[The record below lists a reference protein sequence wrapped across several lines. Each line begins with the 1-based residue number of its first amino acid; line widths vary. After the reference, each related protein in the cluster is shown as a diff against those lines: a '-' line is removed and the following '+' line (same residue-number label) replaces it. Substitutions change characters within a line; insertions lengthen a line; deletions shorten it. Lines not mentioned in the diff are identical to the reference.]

1 MPRYITYGDQ
11 KIDIDQTLYEL
22 DLVDAEE
29 SLASFV
35 KQAWAVIEP
44 GQKYVHGWHIDFI
57 CAHLEAITDGVELDN
72 GELYNRLL
80 INVPPGTMKSL
91 LCGVFWPAWEWG
103 PRNMPHLRYV
113 CASHSLDLAIRDG
126 LRMRRLIMSEWY
138 QKRWGDRVTLTGDQ
152 NQKTKFENT
161 STGFRQA
168 AAAGSITGARGDRVI
183 IDDPHSVD
191 GANSDAQRESTVQ
204 WFLEAVP
211 TRLNNPDSSAII
223 VIMQRLHEADV
234 SGVILDKRLGYD
246 HVMLPMMLDKARVY
260 PTKLGIEDP
269 RETEGELLFPARFPQ
284 DVVDRDSKV
293 MGPYATA
300 GQFQQEP
307 TPRGGGVIKAQWW
320 ETWMEDGYPAFDY
333 IIASIDTAYTSKTE
347 NDPSAM
353 TVWGVFSGDIAT
365 SARSD
370 NFVSPR
376 GKFKSV
382 EEEAAR
388 FDEGVRIRDM
398 LDHNPES
405 VPRVFLMGAWQEHL
419 ELSALVAKV
428 ASTCRKFRVDKLLV
442 EAKASGLS
450 VAQEIRRLYGAE
462 DWAVQLINPGSLDKL
477 ARVYSI
483 QHLFSEGMIYAP
495 DRQWADMVIRQCEVF
510 PKGKHDDLCL
520 VGDTNITMAD
530 GTSRP
535 LSELSA
541 GEMVATPAGPR
552 QILAAGM
559 TGVEPVWRLEFN
571 GGFLEG
577 TSNHPIFVDGE
588 WKQLASLCPYDTLTL
603 YQQDKGASWPSRA
616 KMALSSKQWSSMA
629 VNTIVTQMQKTL
641 RTAAILRAQ
650 VTGFIGTYGNFI
662 TDQSLKVIKSTMLM
676 ATPATT
682 TLQTLS
688 AWSSKPIAPNTM
700 KTTLIAGDQKNS
712 LLICQRFKSWQRSG
726 TKVMLAENGIGKTH
740 IIPSEK
746 KERQSLIAR
755 AITRAFAIGADL
767 LLRLKALKRSLVHR
781 LVSLRNPNTCAVKDV
796 YLTHTMRPVYNLTV
810 EGEHCY
816 FANGVL
822 THNCDTVSMALRHL
836 RETGLLVRA
845 PERMAEID
853 AGRRHVGKAPAP
865 LYPI

>member
-22 DLVDAEE
+22 DKYEAELN
-29 SLASFV
+29 LADFV
-35 KQAWAVIEP
+35 RQAWHIIEP

-57 CAHLEAITDGVELDN
+57 CAHLEAINDGVELDN

-80 INVPPGTMKSL
+80 INVPPGLMKSL
-91 LCGVFWPAWEWG
+91 LCGVFFPSWEWG

-126 LRMRRLIMSEWY
+126 LRMRRLITSEWY

-161 STGFRQA
+161 ATGFRQA

-246 HVMLPMMLDKARVY
+246 HVMLPMMLDKTRVY
-260 PTKLGIEDP
+260 PTKLGIVDP
-269 RETEGELLFPARFPQ
+269 REAEGELLFPARFPQ
-284 DVVDRDSKV
+284 EVVDRDSKV

-307 TPRGGGVIKAQWW
+307 TPRGGGVIKGSWW
-320 ETWMEDGYPAFDY
+320 ETWMEEGYPPFDY
-333 IIASIDTAYTSKTE
+333 IIASIDTAYTAKTE

-353 TVWGVFSGDIAT
+353 TVWGIFSGDISTMRAE
-365 SARSD
+365 A
-370 NFVSPR
+370 FISPNR
-376 GKFKSV
+376 GRRKDV
-382 EEEAAR
+382 ADEAAK

-398 LDHNPES
+398 LDANPES

-419 ELSALVAKV
+419 ELSELVAKV
-428 ASTCRKFRVDKLLV
+428 ASTCRKFKVDKLLV

-450 VAQEIRRLYGAE
+450 VAQELRRLYGAE
-462 DWAVQLINPGSLDKL
+462 DFAVQLINPGSLDKL

-495 DRQWADMVIRQCEVF
+495 DRAWADMVIRQCETF
-510 PKGKHDDLCL
+510 PKGKHDDL
-520 VGDTNITMAD
+520 V
-530 GTSRP
+530 
-535 LSELSA
+535 
-541 GEMVATPAGPR
+541 
-552 QILAAGM
+552 
-559 TGVEPVWRLEFN
+559 
-571 GGFLEG
+571 
-577 TSNHPIFVDGE
+577 
-588 WKQLASLCPYDTLTL
+588 
-603 YQQDKGASWPSRA
+603 
-616 KMALSSKQWSSMA
+616 
-629 VNTIVTQMQKTL
+629 
-641 RTAAILRAQ
+641 
-650 VTGFIGTYGNFI
+650 
-662 TDQSLKVIKSTMLM
+662 
-676 ATPATT
+676 
-682 TLQTLS
+682 
-688 AWSSKPIAPNTM
+688 
-700 KTTLIAGDQKNS
+700 
-712 LLICQRFKSWQRSG
+712 
-726 TKVMLAENGIGKTH
+726 
-740 IIPSEK
+740 
-746 KERQSLIAR
+746 
-755 AITRAFAIGADL
+755 
-767 LLRLKALKRSLVHR
+767 
-781 LVSLRNPNTCAVKDV
+781 
-796 YLTHTMRPVYNLTV
+796 
-810 EGEHCY
+810 
-816 FANGVL
+816 
-822 THNCDTVSMALRHL
+822 DTVSMALRHL

-853 AGRRHVGKAPAP
+853 AGRRHIGAAPAP

>member
-1 MPRYITYGDQ
+1 MARYITYGDK

-29 SLASFV
+29 SLAAFV
-35 KQAWAVIEP
+35 KQAWHIIEP

-57 CAHLEAITDGVELDN
+57 CAHLEAITDGVELDT

-91 LCGVFWPAWEWG
+91 LVGVFWPAWEWG
-103 PRNMPHLRYV
+103 PRNLPHHRFV

-126 LRMRRLIMSEWY
+126 LRMRRLITSEWY
-138 QKRWGDRVTLTGDQ
+138 QKRWGDRVQLTGDQ

-161 STGFRQA
+161 ATGFRQA
-168 AAAGSITGARGDRVI
+168 AAAGSITGARGDRVV

-191 GANSDAQRESTVQ
+191 GANSDAMRESTVQ

-223 VIMQRLHEADV
+223 VVMQRLHEADV

-246 HVMLPMMLDKARVY
+246 HVMLPMMLDKSRVY
-260 PTKLGIEDP
+260 PTKLGIVDP
-269 RETEGELLFPARFPQ
+269 REAEGELLFPARFPQ

-376 GKFKSV
+376 GRFKSV

-462 DWAVQLINPGSLDKL
+462 DWAVQLINPGALDKL

-510 PKGKHDDLCL
+510 PKGKHDDL
-520 VGDTNITMAD
+520 V
-530 GTSRP
+530 
-535 LSELSA
+535 
-541 GEMVATPAGPR
+541 
-552 QILAAGM
+552 
-559 TGVEPVWRLEFN
+559 
-571 GGFLEG
+571 
-577 TSNHPIFVDGE
+577 
-588 WKQLASLCPYDTLTL
+588 
-603 YQQDKGASWPSRA
+603 
-616 KMALSSKQWSSMA
+616 
-629 VNTIVTQMQKTL
+629 
-641 RTAAILRAQ
+641 
-650 VTGFIGTYGNFI
+650 
-662 TDQSLKVIKSTMLM
+662 
-676 ATPATT
+676 
-682 TLQTLS
+682 
-688 AWSSKPIAPNTM
+688 
-700 KTTLIAGDQKNS
+700 
-712 LLICQRFKSWQRSG
+712 
-726 TKVMLAENGIGKTH
+726 
-740 IIPSEK
+740 
-746 KERQSLIAR
+746 
-755 AITRAFAIGADL
+755 
-767 LLRLKALKRSLVHR
+767 
-781 LVSLRNPNTCAVKDV
+781 
-796 YLTHTMRPVYNLTV
+796 
-810 EGEHCY
+810 
-816 FANGVL
+816 
-822 THNCDTVSMALRHL
+822 DTVSMALRHL

-853 AGRRHVGKAPAP
+853 AGRRHVGKEPAP